1 MSQDPQAR
9 HAHLVARLDA
19 DVGKQHVASVYAEAL
34 LNASEEAGQTDAVLA
49 EFEAFLS
56 EVLDVF
62 PDFELILSSRLVMP
76 EEKQGLLDRTV
87 GGQASPLFLNFLK
100 VVAHHHRLD
109 LLRAIRR
116 QARERLDMLR
126 GRVPVRLATATPIDE
141 AFAQRIAQS
150 IAPLVGGSPKLEQV
164 VDPTLIGGIVLSVGD
179 KVYDGPIANQLHKL
193 RQQMMDRSA
202 HEIQSRRDRFRSP
215 A

>member
-9 HAHLVARLDA
+9 HAHLAARLEA

-34 LNASEEAGQTDAVLA
+34 LKASEQAGQTDALLA
-49 EFEAFLS
+49 EFDAFLG

-62 PDFELILSSRLVMP
+62 PDLESILSSRLVMH
-76 EEKQGLLDRTV
+76 EEKEGLLDRAM
-87 GGQASPLFLNFLK
+87 GSQASPMFLSFLK
-100 VVAHHHRLD
+100 VVSRHQRLD

-116 QARERLDMLR
+116 QAHQRLSKIR
-126 GRVPVRLATATPIDE
+126 GRVPVQLATATPIDE
-141 AFAQRIAQS
+141 AFAERIARS
-150 IAPLVGGSPKLEQV
+150 LAPLAGGSPELERV
-164 VDPTLIGGIVLSVGD
+164 VDAKLIGGIVVRVGD
-179 KVYDGPIANQLHKL
+179 KVYDASIANQLRKL
-193 RQQMMDRSA
+193 RQQLMERSA